1 MVARLTPEGMGD
13 RINAYRKAL
22 NLTGMSSACAAGLR
36 PARKAARKKNFGFTD
51 RTGVTRRR
59 IGPVRRYK
67 ASTARFYGTG
77 GAYFR
82 GGGIIGASLEYLP
95 KYGGRY
101 SYLGPAL
108 RASNGAMREAFIRQ
122 ADKEVDRA
130 VAQAR
135 KIF

>member
-1 MVARLTPEGMGD
+1 MVARLEPEIMVKRVD
-13 RINAYRKAL
+13 EYRRAL

-67 ASTARFYGTG
+67 ASTARQYGTG

-101 SYLGPAL
+101 RYLGPAL
-108 RASNGAMREAFIRQ
+108 SQAQGAMREAFIRQ
-122 ADKEVDRA
+122 ADKEIDRA
-130 VAQAR
+130 VAKAR
-135 KIF
+135 KIS